1 MSDFQNQHVSEA
13 KLAQRRRRLA
23 RWQTAILGARLPM
36 RRAAPAPKRRFGS
49 KHGSGNAN
57 AVPRSREGKASPC
70 CGRGATV
77 IESVADGPQSATN
90 GKAEAFERCLLRQTG

>member
-57 AVPRSREGKASPC
+57 AVPRSGEEKPPHA
-70 CGRGATV
+70 
-77 IESVADGPQSATN
+77 VAVEQQLLNLWPMGHSQPQTARPRPLN
-90 GKAEAFERCLLRQTG
+90 VVF